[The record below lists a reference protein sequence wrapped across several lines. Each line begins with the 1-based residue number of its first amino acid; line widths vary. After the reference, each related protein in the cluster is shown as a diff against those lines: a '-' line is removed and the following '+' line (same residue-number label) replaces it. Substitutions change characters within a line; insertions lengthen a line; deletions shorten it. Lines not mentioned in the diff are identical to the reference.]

1 MKLLVK
7 GSPLRS
13 RRSGTKGLLSE
24 ATGHPVGGGRRR
36 GDGED
41 RSAGEVERALGTS
54 NRSINPKV

>member
-1 MKLLVK
+1 MELLIIK

-41 RSAGEVERALGTS
+41 RSAGEIERALGT
-54 NRSINPKV
+54 